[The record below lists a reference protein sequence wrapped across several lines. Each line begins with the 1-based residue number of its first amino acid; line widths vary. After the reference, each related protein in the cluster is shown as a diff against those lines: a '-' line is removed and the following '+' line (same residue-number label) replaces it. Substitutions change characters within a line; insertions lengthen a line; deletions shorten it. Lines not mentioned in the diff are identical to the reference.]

1 MEEVLNRTMTDRVA
15 AETAR
20 FMSGVYKWMCI
31 GVLVTA
37 CVAFIVANSPS
48 LFYAIAGNKMMFYG
62 LIIAEIGVVMYL
74 SAKIN
79 TMSAGK
85 ATMFF
90 LLYSFLNG
98 ATLSVILMAYTGES
112 VFNAFVLAA
121 SGFGGLS
128 LFGYVTK
135 RDLGPIGT
143 FCHMAVWGLIAFSI
157 LSLFMPSIMGSTM
170 GMLFNLAGIG
180 IFAGLTAYDTQQ
192 IKQMQRAAHGS
203 EMAHKQTIFGALKLY
218 LDFINLFLFILRF
231 VGGRR
236 N

>member
-1 MEEVLNRTMTDRVA
+1 MTDRIA
-15 AETAR
+15 AENAR

-37 CVAFIVANSPS
+37 CVAYIVANNPT
-48 LFYAIAGNKMMFYG
+48 LFYMIAGNKIMFYG
-62 LIIAEIGVVMYL
+62 LIIAEFGVVMYL
-74 SAKIN
+74 SARIN
-79 TMSAGK
+79 AMSAGK
-85 ATMFF
+85 ATGFF

-128 LFGYVTK
+128 FFGYVTK
-135 RDLGPIGT
+135 RDLGPIGA
-143 FCHMAVWGLIAFSI
+143 FCHMAIWGLIAFAV
-157 LSLFMPSIMGSTM
+157 LSFFMPSMLGSTM
-170 GMLFNLAGIG
+170 GIVFNLAGIG

-192 IKQMQRAAHGS
+192 IKQMQKAAYGS